1 MNLSEQIRSTPMRG
15 FQWGVIALCILLTAL
30 EGYEIIMMSLL
41 APTLAK
47 EWSLTPV
54 VLGYLFSSSIL
65 GMALGSV
72 FLAPIADRIG
82 RRKHIL
88 VCLIFTAIA
97 MALCGLA
104 HTVPTLLAA
113 RAFSG
118 LWLGAIIPTLTCCAA
133 EAASDRQRG
142 LVMGIY
148 GTGLSIGSMIGGL
161 TTGAMIGL
169 WGWQG
174 PFFVS
179 AALSAF
185 MACVVYLLL
194 PESVEYLVQRRPS
207 NALREYNK
215 IAVLLKHPLVAEL
228 PPARGLASNRGSLHV
243 LFTGTLLKRTI
254 VLWSAYGLVIAAFY
268 FSTTWTPKLIADA
281 TGDASSGRMAA
292 VFIALGAIVG
302 TLGFGALAAK
312 WSGRLVASAM
322 LLLALPIYLAFAS
335 YHTTEAA
342 KVLTVLLG
350 MVTIGGVS
358 ALYAISPFV
367 YPTAHRGTAIG
378 FMMGYGR
385 SVSVIVPIAMGYLL
399 QNGLTPKAL
408 YQFFGVLVLVAGLLV
423 YCLHLSYRG
432 RSEDP
437 ELVTGEDKTPQ
448 SGAEEVPTA
457 VSLHRV
463 PDSARPIG
471 HN

>member
-1 MNLSEQIRSTPMRG
+1 MRRL
-15 FQWGVIALCILLTAL
+15 QWSIVALCILLTAI

-41 APTLAK
+41 APTLAR
-47 EWSLTPV
+47 EWRLSPV

-88 VCLIFTAIA
+88 LCLVFTAIA

-104 HTVPTLLAA
+104 RTVPELLSA

-118 LWLGAIIPTLTCCAA
+118 LWLGAIIPTLNCCAA

-161 TTGAMIGL
+161 TTGAMIAH

-185 MACVVYLLL
+185 MALIVYLLL

-207 NALREYNK
+207 NALRDYNR
-215 IAVLLKHPLVAEL
+215 IAVRLGHLPADQL
-228 PPARGLASNRGSLHV
+228 PPARGRATNRGV
-243 LFTGTLLKRTI
+243 FRILFTGTLLRRT
-254 VLWSAYGLVIAAFY
+254 VLLWSAYGLVIAAFY

-281 TGDASSGRMAA
+281 TGSASSGHMAA
-292 VFIALGAIVG
+292 VLVALGAILG
-302 TLGFGALAAK
+302 TLGFGALSAK
-312 WSGRLVASAM
+312 WNGRLVASAM
-322 LLLALPIYLAFAS
+322 LFLALPIYLAFGS
-335 YHTTEAA
+335 YHATDAA
-342 KVLTVLLG
+342 KILTVLLG

-367 YPTAHRGTAIG
+367 YPTTYRGTAIG
-378 FMMGYGR
+378 FMMGFGR
-385 SVSVIVPIAMGYLL
+385 AISVVVPIVMGYLL
-399 QNGLTPKAL
+399 QTGLTPKAL
-408 YQFFGVLVLVAGLLV
+408 YQFFGVLVLVGGMLI
-423 YCLHLSYRG
+423 YYLHRSYYG

-437 ELVTGEDKTPQ
+437 ELVTSE
-448 SGAEEVPTA
+448 
-457 VSLHRV
+457 
-463 PDSARPIG
+463 DSASPDIAGERSSSGLPQLPHRG
-471 HN
+471 